1 MDGPVGLGVDPPG
14 EWPGRRKWAGPMS
27 VGEAEPEQCPGT
39 DLGAGGRA
47 VAGGEALDVL
57 GPALPWQEGPWV
69 PRFR

>member
-1 MDGPVGLGVDPPG
+1 
-14 EWPGRRKWAGPMS
+14 MS